1 MNILVPRG
9 FRQVFAVLH
18 NTDVIAS
25 NHSPPSFLSPINNV
39 VCFLR
44 IIIAFKQKIKLEIVK
59 FAVFFVKFAKSV
71 LDSIKIGLQ
80 TEADLRLFLNKD
92 TQSEG
97 IVFNFVVC
105 NRSVSLTEGK
115 NGTGADS
122 VSLFFGYRNTVLI
135 RHHLTD
141 KGITNL

>member
-1 MNILVPRG
+1 M
-9 FRQVFAVLH
+9 
-18 NTDVIAS
+18 
-25 NHSPPSFLSPINNV
+25 
-39 VCFLR
+39 
-44 IIIAFKQKIKLEIVK
+44 KIVK
-59 FAVFFVKFAKSV
+59 FAVFFVKFAKLV

-80 TEADLRLFLNKD
+80 AEADLRLFLNKD
-92 TQSEG
+92 TQSEV

-135 RHHLTD
+135 RLHFTG
-141 KGITNL
+141 KGIADL